1 MIKHHKLL
9 AKAWERIGVHT
20 MQKLNPD
27 SRSLAE
33 VESDPNGQP
42 PLPSKPA
49 IADVEAARQKW

>member
-20 MQKLNPD
+20 MQELDQD
-27 SRSLAE
+27 SKSLAE
-33 VESDPNGQP
+33 VESDPNTP
-42 PLPSKPA
+42 PTLPTEPP